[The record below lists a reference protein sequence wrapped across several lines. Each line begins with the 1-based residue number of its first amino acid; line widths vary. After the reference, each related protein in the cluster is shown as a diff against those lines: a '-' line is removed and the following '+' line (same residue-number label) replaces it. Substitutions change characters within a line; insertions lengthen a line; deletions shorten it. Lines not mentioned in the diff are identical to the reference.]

1 MMTQIIPAKLDRLQE
16 VRHNALRNALYHA
29 GRRRSFEFWNKFL
42 NFSIVL
48 LGAGSTISVVGNIP
62 HSAPYLGLAVAAI
75 AAIAAWQ
82 LVYDIAGRARDH
94 QSLHKEYVAI
104 LAEMERT
111 LIPRDQDC
119 SNWDAD
125 MLWPFSRGATLTSSA
140 GCPSGKRC
148 HRLNWL
154 LRENRTFIYSIPS

>member
-1 MMTQIIPAKLDRLQE
+1 MTQIIPAKLDRLQE

-62 HSAPYLGLAVAAI
+62 HLAPYLGLAVAAI

-111 LIPRDQDC
+111 LI
-119 SNWDAD
+119 SI
-125 MLWPFSRGATLTSSA
+125 S
-140 GCPSGKRC
+140 
-148 HRLNWL
+148 WL
-154 LRENRTFIYSIPS
+154 HLRYYFRAQRKIRV